1 MSSADQTLNVHLTRP
16 VNSKSV
22 KIRVSFAI
30 LVVTMPFA
38 EPNNIDPSAS
48 VQMVGAAIRI

>member
-30 LVVTMPFA
+30 LVVTMLFA

-48 VQMVGAAIRI
+48 VQMDGAAIRI

>member
-1 MSSADQTLNVHLTRP
+1 MTSADQTLNVHWTRP

-38 EPNNIDPSAS
+38 APNNIDPSAS
-48 VQMVGAAIRI
+48 VQMDGVAIRI